1 MHTPG
6 TNIVRAVETAA
17 ELRAAGHSWAHIAA
31 AVRRSKKTVQ
41 RWPQR
46 YADAWNRAAAETRR
60 DLRFGAGGEGLAALR
75 DLLRSEN
82 ERTRRDAA
90 RDLVHLS
97 IDVEP
102 ADVPAAR
109 SPFHALADHLAG
121 LTDEQHRRLL
131 EEEEPEPEPAPD
143 ATGDPEAA

>member
-46 YADAWNRAAAETRR
+46 YADAWNRAAAETR
-60 DLRFGAGGEGLAALR
+60 R